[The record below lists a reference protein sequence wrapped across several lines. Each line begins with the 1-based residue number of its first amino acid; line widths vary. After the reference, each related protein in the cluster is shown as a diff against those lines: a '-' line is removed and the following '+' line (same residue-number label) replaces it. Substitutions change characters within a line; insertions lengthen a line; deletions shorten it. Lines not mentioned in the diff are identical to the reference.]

1 MKCFFALKQ
10 DKGQGMVEFAL
21 VFPIFIIIILFIIEI
36 GWMTYQQTVFDQ
48 SYQYSSWSVQASDF
62 GDSDPLDTCPSSV
75 VYSGNTVS
83 DPLVERIKEASFW
96 GFLSENLT
104 VSDAQAVMKNEEK
117 SFSVP
122 GRTPGDTV
130 TAISRTRYMDL
141 KATLSYDI
149 YPLTFLGRQV
159 FGSRVTKEK
168 KLSCIRVVSTQHRSE

>member
-1 MKCFFALKQ
+1 MKYLLVLKQ

-21 VFPIFIIIILFIIEI
+21 VFPIFIMIILFIIEV
-36 GWMTYQQTVFDQ
+36 GWMSYQQTVFDQ

-62 GDSDPLDTCPSSV
+62 GDSDPMDTCPAKA
-75 VYSGNTVS
+75 VYSENTVS
-83 DPLVERIKEASFW
+83 DPFVERIKEASFW
-96 GFLSENLT
+96 GFLPENLT
-104 VSDAQAVMKNEEK
+104 VSDAQAVMENKEVT
-117 SFSVP
+117 FSVP
-122 GRTPGDTV
+122 GRTPSDSI

-168 KLSCIRVVSTQHRSE
+168 KLNCSRIVATQHRSE